1 VGTVGHGALGRWPRP
16 RGSRL
21 KLGSE
26 SATGLWR
33 LQAEENQVA
42 SYDGRT
48 PLQQRALKLLEPHLV
63 CARCV
68 H

>member
-1 VGTVGHGALGRWPRP
+1 MGRGWHGALAQAKRIQA
-16 RGSRL
+16 
-21 KLGSE
+21 GSE
-26 SATGLWR
+26 SAAGGLRR
-33 LQAEENQVA
+33 LQAEEDQIA